1 MGKWIWEE
9 LGEGKYDL
17 VYCIKH
23 LNERIKLKKTNK
35 LVSFSTTQE
44 SQRWIVKR
52 GDPFEPIL
60 LMLGF
65 RS

>member
-23 LNERIKLKKTNK
+23 LNERIKVKKKTNLCHSAPQK
-35 LVSFSTTQE
+35 KVRDGL
-44 SQRWIVKR
+44 
-52 GDPFEPIL
+52 
-60 LMLGF
+60 
-65 RS
+65 

>member
-23 LNERIKLKKTNK
+23 LNERIKVKKKKTNLCHSAPQK
-35 LVSFSTTQE
+35 KVRDGL
-44 SQRWIVKR
+44 
-52 GDPFEPIL
+52 
-60 LMLGF
+60 
-65 RS
+65 

>member
-23 LNERIKLKKTNK
+23 LNERIKVKKKKQTC
-35 LVSFSTTQE
+35 VIQHH
-44 SQRWIVKR
+44 KR
-52 GDPFEPIL
+52 KSEMDCEKG
-60 LMLGF
+60 
-65 RS
+65 